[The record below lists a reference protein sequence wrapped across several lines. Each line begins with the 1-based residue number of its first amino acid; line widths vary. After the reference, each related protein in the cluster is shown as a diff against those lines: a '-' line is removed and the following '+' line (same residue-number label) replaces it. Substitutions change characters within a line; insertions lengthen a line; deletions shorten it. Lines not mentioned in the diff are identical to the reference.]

1 MGFQTGLGHS
11 PGLTL
16 GIDGVTTET
25 TDGGSSCQACLG
37 APGPSQAEDIMPSG
51 LDLSL
56 VEARPAPRHL
66 HYGGAKSRF
75 VSIAV

>member
-16 GIDGVTTET
+16 GMDGVT

-37 APGPSQAEDIMPSG
+37 APGPSRAEGIMPGG
-51 LDLSL
+51 LDSSL

>member
-11 PGLTL
+11 AGLTL
-16 GIDGVTTET
+16 GIDGVTET

-37 APGPSQAEDIMPSG
+37 APGPSRAEDIMPGG
-51 LDLSL
+51 LDSSL
-56 VEARPAPRHL
+56 VEARPALRHL